1 MAIDNKMEVKA
12 EPDVPKVTHLVLY
25 ILMPNPYNTDSLLF
39 PLVGGSNR
47 KLWTTTK
54 PSIMSIF
61 YGTLK
66 F

>member
-39 PLVGGSNR
+39 PLVGGSN
-47 KLWTTTK
+47 KKALD
-54 PSIMSIF
+54 
-61 YGTLK
+61 YN
-66 F
+66 